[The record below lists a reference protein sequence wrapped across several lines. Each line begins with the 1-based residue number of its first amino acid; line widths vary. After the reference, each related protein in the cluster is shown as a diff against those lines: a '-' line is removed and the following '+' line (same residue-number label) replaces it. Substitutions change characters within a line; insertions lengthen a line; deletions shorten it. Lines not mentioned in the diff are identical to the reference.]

1 MPVQRCP
8 ACGTLLDVGIFV
20 SGQKVRCD
28 ACKLPFVVRRDDSV
42 LVEPAEMAAP
52 RRVAPPPGA
61 GVPGAARPRLE
72 PAAPRPALE
81 VLAAPAPPAPPTQA
95 GETPPL
101 IPGFQIHEVIGR
113 GGMGKVHRARQNS
126 LQRPVAIKVLNEDL
140 AKHQS
145 FIRRF
150 EKEAQSLAL
159 LSHPNI
165 CAIFD
170 RGMVGSTCYLVMEHI
185 DGPSLRHLM
194 NKGPMP
200 LGDMARI
207 FADLCRALNHAHN
220 HNVIH
225 RDLKPENVLFSREGV
240 LKVVDFGLA
249 NILDKNWE
257 LTRTQVSM
265 GTVNYMAPEQRRDA
279 KHVDHRADI
288 FSLGVMLY
296 EILCGELPLGR
307 FDPPSRRRREIGP
320 QVDELVLK
328 MLDTEPDRRPQNA
341 GRVGAILEGL
351 LRPAARDR
359 GPKESARAGEDDE
372 EPDGQNLPVAPRS
385 REPQSSPQ
393 PPPDVPAPAVPGDE
407 KPLQS
412 LVGKPRG
419 RRLWLWLLLSVPL
432 FGLAAALTFWGLLL
446 QDLGTASGDLIFER
460 HGGTL
465 VSRRAHPR
473 SQSLISPAEARVAHG
488 RRLLRFD
495 FKRSSLAPVPI
506 TFVGGS
512 WENRGK
518 LVQDTSRQGLTVNLD
533 PALALWGERP
543 APPEGLS
550 LKVNFAVQ
558 PSRPE
563 ANSAGSLQPPTLPD
577 PADWMPSAAQDLL
590 HQPMRLDTE
599 SRVGAGFVN
608 GEGRGLLVLLP
619 LARQDRLVIL
629 RTAPGMEQG
638 RSEVPLPAIATQGT
652 LSLEFA
658 EGRVRAMLED
668 KLLVDELAG
677 FPLGFTGHA
686 AVACQ
691 NARCSFSEV
700 AITSP

>member
-8 ACGTLLDVGIFV
+8 ACGVLLDVGIFV

-42 LVEPAEMAAP
+42 LVEPGEVAAARRPAPSPGPAAP
-52 RRVAPPPGA
+52 GA
-61 GVPGAARPRLE
+61 VRPQAA

-81 VLAAPAPPAPPTQA
+81 VLAPPAAAASPTQA
-95 GETPPL
+95 GESPPL

-113 GGMGKVHRARQNS
+113 GGMGKVYRARQNS
-126 LQRPVAIKVLNEDL
+126 LQRAVAIKVLNEDL

-170 RGMVGSTCYLVMEHI
+170 RGMVGSTCYLVMEFI
-185 DGPSLRHLM
+185 DGPSLRHRM

-200 LGDMARI
+200 LAEVCQVFG
-207 FADLCRALNHAHN
+207 DLCRALNHAHN

-249 NILDKNWE
+249 NIMDKNWE

-279 KHVDHRADI
+279 KHVDHRADV

-307 FDPPSRRRREIGP
+307 FDPPSRRRRELGP

-328 MLDTEPDRRPQNA
+328 MLDTDPGRRPQNA

-351 LRPAARDR
+351 LRPGGRDR
-359 GPKESARAGEDDE
+359 GPREAGRSGEDEE
-372 EPDGQNLPVAPRS
+372 EPDGERLPVAPRS
-385 REPQSSPQ
+385 REPKSEPQ
-393 PPPDVPAPAVPGDE
+393 APAPPPAAAIDE
-407 KPLQS
+407 DKPLQS
-412 LVGKPRG
+412 LVGRPR
-419 RRLWLWLLLSVPL
+419 RRRWWLWPVLGLPL
-432 FGLAAALTFWGLLL
+432 IGLAAAGVFWALLL
-446 QDLGTASGDLIFER
+446 QGMSEAPGDLVLER
-460 HGGTL
+460 RGQGW
-465 VSRRAHPR
+465 SARRVHPR
-473 SQSLISPAEARVAHG
+473 SQSQISPAAARTHDG
-488 RRLLRFD
+488 RRTVRFD
-495 FKRSSLAPVPI
+495 FRPSSLAPLPV
-506 TFVGGS
+506 TFIGGS
-512 WENRGK
+512 WENRGR
-518 LVQDTSRQGLTVNLD
+518 LVQDTSRQGWTINMA
-533 PALALWGERP
+533 PAAALWLDRP
-543 APPEGLS
+543 VPPEGLS
-550 LKVNFAVQ
+550 LKASFSVQ
-558 PSRPE
+558 PSRPQGEE
-563 ANSAGSLQPPTLPD
+563 ANA
-577 PADWMPSAAQDLL
+577 PAPGALSGISRWMP
-590 HQPMRLDTE
+590 LDTAG
-599 SRVGAGFVN
+599 RVGAGFLD

-619 LARQDRLVIL
+619 LAASERLIIL
-629 RTAPGMEQG
+629 RNAPGMEHG
-638 RSEVPLPAIATQGT
+638 RSEIPLPAGAAQGT
-652 LSLEFA
+652 LSLEFR
-658 EGRVRAMLED
+658 EGRVRASLDDREI
-668 KLLVDELAG
+668 VDELSG
-677 FPLGFTGHA
+677 FPLGFAGHP

-691 NARCSFSEV
+691 NARCAFGEV
-700 AITSP
+700 AITTP